1 MARFVSI
8 SLAVVV
14 ISNMFAF
21 AQKYEPVPMCL
32 FVQEN
37 LPENQSYSAELS
49 GITDQSA
56 FLTMNIHSTFNS
68 NYLTLE
74 VIGGAPKAMPFELV
88 NAQGEEMYS
97 GTISGTQLIET
108 ESWPVGTYY
117 FRCGS
122 KRETVYI
129 MR

>member
-1 MARFVSI
+1 MARLISF

-32 FVQEN
+32 FVQETAFD
-37 LPENQSYSAELS
+37 QAYSGNSSEAN
-49 GITDQSA
+49 DQSA

-74 VIGGAPKAMPFELV
+74 VIGGAAKAMPFELV

-122 KRETVYI
+122 KRETIYI

>member
-1 MARFVSI
+1 MARFISF

-32 FVQEN
+32 FVQETT
-37 LPENQSYSAELS
+37 PDHAYSGELS
-49 GITDQSA
+49 EASDKSA
-56 FLTMNIHSTFNS
+56 SLTMNIHNTFNS

-74 VIGGAPKAMPFELV
+74 IIGGTAKAMPFELV

-122 KRETVYI
+122 KRETIYI